1 MGGLLKSSRKSEA
14 ATTILIVLIAV
25 FFIGW
30 IFNISQRE
38 CRTNKDCGSESYC
51 GSDFA
56 CHQYP
61 TIQKTIVQYS
71 LLAPSII
78 IAIAI
83 IIVALIF
90 NWDRLKARE
99 EPRQMEEI
107 TQAEAPEANE
117 ISEPYYKSNGDVKTP

>member
-1 MGGLLKSSRKSEA
+1 MGGLFRSSRKSEA
-14 ATTILIVLIAV
+14 ATTILMVLIAV

-30 IFNISQRE
+30 IFNINQRE

-61 TIQKTIVQYS
+61 TIQKTIVQYN

-90 NWDRLKARE
+90 NWGRLKAGE
-99 EPRQMEEI
+99 EPRQMEEV
-107 TQAEAPEANE
+107 TQAEAPEAYE